1 MKAEVSKGAA
11 SGASRSP
18 RAVVQGKDI
27 ALSFE
32 DVSVSSLD
40 EIDPI
45 VSSVSGYVVKG
56 GITASEFATYIL
68 LFIGTY

>member
-1 MKAEVSKGAA
+1 MTVQNS
-11 SGASRSP
+11 SGTPSSSSRPSA
-18 RAVVQGKDI
+18 RRVEGKDI

-32 DVSVSSLD
+32 DVSISSLD

-56 GITASEFATYIL
+56 GITASKCAVFIIYI
-68 LFIGTY
+68 